1 MACLKTKL
9 TAETGQCGVYFRWRR
24 LQGEE
29 LNFYLVLF
37 MGGAFEE
44 ITRAVHQQALNDI
57 FPNAHFPQL
66 RENDFFNIKK
76 SVGVDRCPF
85 FRRPCD

>member
-1 MACLKTKL
+1 MWSL
-9 TAETGQCGVYFRWRR
+9 FRWRR

-44 ITRAVHQQALNDI
+44 ITRGRSPAGLNDMLPLTPI
-57 FPNAHFPQL
+57 
-66 RENDFFNIKK
+66 
-76 SVGVDRCPF
+76 SVHCGKLF
-85 FRRPCD
+85 L